1 MEQNFILVK
10 NKITNCQEINND
22 NLLNIGFK
30 KNFSENEKGFYSLD
44 INNEFKLTISFKT
57 MTVSL
62 HKKNIGHIIEFK
74 KINTILDIE
83 NLIEIIE

>member
-1 MEQNFILVK
+1 MKQNFILVK
-10 NKITNCQEINND
+10 NKITDCQEINND

-30 KNFSENEKGFYSLD
+30 KNFLENENGFYSLD
-44 INNEFKLTISFKT
+44 INNEFKLTISFKK

-62 HKKNIGHIIEFK
+62 NKKNIGHIIEFK